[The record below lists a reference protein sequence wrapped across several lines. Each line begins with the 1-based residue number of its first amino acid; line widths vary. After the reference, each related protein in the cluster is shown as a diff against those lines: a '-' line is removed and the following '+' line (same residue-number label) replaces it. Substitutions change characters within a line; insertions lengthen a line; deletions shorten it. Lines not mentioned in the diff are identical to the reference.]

1 MKLLAIFFLFPLTM
15 LAQEKEQPV
24 IYTSGFELAKAD
36 MDSIYDAAFK
46 SRIVTENI
54 TNNFMSAGLLYTR
67 QYDLELKSILKNKTV
82 DNTIKKKL
90 LINRLTE
97 DFKKYGGK
105 SDKYKQAE
113 HLEITSRK
121 DAIINFRKTNN
132 SVFSW
137 ILYIINGVP
146 YTISDI
152 NSYQQIISQL
162 YKMDISKIEFL
173 EGEIFNCNACIYGV
187 IIIRDDYR

>member
-1 MKLLAIFFLFPLTM
+1 MKLLAILFLFPMLL

-36 MDSIYDAAFK
+36 IDSIYDTAFK

-67 QYDLELKSILKNKTV
+67 QYDLELKSILRNKTI
-82 DNTIKKKL
+82 DGAIKKKL
-90 LINRLTE
+90 LINRITA
-97 DFKKYGGK
+97 DYKKYGGK
-105 SDKYKQAE
+105 SDKYKQIE
-113 HLEITSRK
+113 YLEITSRK
-121 DAIINFRKTNN
+121 DAITNFRKTNN
-132 SVFSW
+132 SIFSW

-146 YTISDI
+146 YGISDI
-152 NSYQQIISQL
+152 NSYQQIISQIN
-162 YKMDISKIEFL
+162 KMDITKIEIL
-173 EGEIFNCNACIYGV
+173 EGEIINCNACIYGV